1 MQSSVHIVTGT
12 FRTPVSVILMPLLK
26 KALLRIG
33 WWLVLPPVACLVAGL
48 LIHDIRWVL
57 VALIISFLILPMSM
71 TFVYFNY
78 ALSPKVARGVL
89 PRHLIIDEGKS
100 VTIVYDEWPE
110 KEGYNPPP
118 DEVIAW
124 DDVLELKQE
133 NDYWILRYR

>member
-1 MQSSVHIVTGT
+1 
-12 FRTPVSVILMPLLK
+12 MPLMK

-48 LIHDIRWVL
+48 LLHDIRWVL
-57 VALIISFLILPMSM
+57 VALIVSFLILPMAM
-71 TFVYFNY
+71 IFVYFNY
-78 ALSPKVARGVL
+78 ALSPKVARGIL
-89 PRHLIIDEGKS
+89 PRHFIIDKGKS

-110 KEGYNPPP
+110 KEDYNPPN